1 MADGY
6 ILFAKIVEEIRR
18 LVSQQV
24 TGTLFIATNENRSAQ
39 VSIEDGKIVYLYF
52 SNTVGTTALERMAQ
66 IHAGRYRFQE
76 GPAGLPRVD
85 LPPTETILAALE
97 AAASREGASDRRE
110 GGEAPAVAAG
120 LTEPQKSVLVA
131 CLVEFIGPIAEILS
145 EDHLRQAS
153 DLNTTIDALAG
164 EIPSPDQAAQ
174 FRTLVL
180 SKLSG

>member
-6 ILFAKIVEEIRR
+6 IIFAKIVEEIRR

-39 VSIEDGKIVYLYF
+39 VSIEAGKIVYLYF
-52 SNTVGTTALERMAQ
+52 SNTVGVTALERMAQ
-66 IHAGRYRFQE
+66 IHSGRYRFQE

-97 AAASREGASDRRE
+97 AAASRGDASGPREGA
-110 GGEAPAVAAG
+110 EASG
-120 LTEPQKSVLVA
+120 LTEPQKTVLVE

-164 EIPSPDQAAQ
+164 EIPSPDQATQ
-174 FRTLVL
+174 FRALVRA
-180 SKLSG
+180 KLRA